1 LLSRHTPRR
10 RIRFVLAG
18 LITLFAPPL
27 CIACG
32 ADAGRAAPLCR
43 DCRGRMRPL
52 TAASTD
58 AAASSSACAASS
70 SPWAA
75 FAYEGPAGAM
85 IRALKFGGRIAI
97 ADAMAAQMAA
107 HAPPEL
113 LSGDVIPVP
122 VHPSHRRRRG
132 LDHTA
137 ALGRALARRTRLDYL
152 ECLARGGD
160 PLPQVGRGRRAR
172 MRGPAGS
179 IVVASGLDPPERAL
193 LVDDV
198 VTTGATLAACATALR
213 AAGCQQIAAIAYA
226 RTTAR

>member
-1 LLSRHTPRR
+1 
-10 RIRFVLAG
+10 
-18 LITLFAPPL
+18 
-27 CIACG
+27 
-32 ADAGRAAPLCR
+32 
-43 DCRGRMRPL
+43 
-52 TAASTD
+52 
-58 AAASSSACAASS
+58 
-70 SPWAA
+70 
-75 FAYEGPAGAM
+75 
-85 IRALKFGGRIAI
+85 
-97 ADAMAAQMAA
+97 
-107 HAPPEL
+107 
-113 LSGDVIPVP
+113 VP

>member
-1 LLSRHTPRR
+1 VLSRHTPRR

-18 LITLFAPPL
+18 LTTLFAPPL

-58 AAASSSACAASS
+58 AAASSSARAASS

-113 LSGDVIPVP
+113 LSCDVIPVP

>member
-1 LLSRHTPRR
+1 VLSRHTPRR

-58 AAASSSACAASS
+58 AAASS